1 MTRATSETI
10 TTAQKAFEQFAYGL
24 ATGEWNPFLE
34 LLTDDFTF
42 WFPVGPYQGWNVGKE
57 RAFTFFQYVS
67 AAFETGLKVTLEGM
81 ASNEKTV
88 IFEMRSEGLLQG
100 KPYQNQVAVSF
111 DVRGDK
117 ICCYREYL
125 AVIVPPTSKD

>member
-24 ATGEWNPFLE
+24 ATGEWNAFLDM
-34 LLTDDFTF
+34 LADDFTF

-57 RAFTFFQYVS
+57 RASAFFEYVS
-67 AAFETGLKVTLEGM
+67 EAFDTGLKVTLESI
-81 ASNEKTV
+81 ASNEKTA
-88 IFEMRSEGLLQG
+88 IFEMRTEGLLRG

-111 DVRGDK
+111 DVCGDK

-125 AVIVPPTSKD
+125 AVIVPPTAKD